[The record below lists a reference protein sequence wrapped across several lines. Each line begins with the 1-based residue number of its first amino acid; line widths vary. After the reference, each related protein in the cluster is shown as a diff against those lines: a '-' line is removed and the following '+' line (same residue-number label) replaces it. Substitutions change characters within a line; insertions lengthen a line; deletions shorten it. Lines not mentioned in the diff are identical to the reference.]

1 MRPINLLPPELARRK
16 RARRRTMGIVALVV
30 LYLVLLALITY
41 WQDGKAKNA
50 EADLAAQIQENQ
62 TTQAQID
69 ALSGAKQLRSDYED
83 GVVRVESAL
92 AADVAWGRLFNDLA
106 RVIPDRI
113 WLTSFEGSVGSQNE
127 GEVGQVQVAATAFDY
142 PDASTW
148 LRVVD
153 SDIWPAMAG
162 GWVTSAQAA
171 AIGEIPV
178 VNFQSSAFLTGASIS
193 SRAEDRIPEVP
204 D

>member
-162 GWVTSAQAA
+162 GWVTSAQVA